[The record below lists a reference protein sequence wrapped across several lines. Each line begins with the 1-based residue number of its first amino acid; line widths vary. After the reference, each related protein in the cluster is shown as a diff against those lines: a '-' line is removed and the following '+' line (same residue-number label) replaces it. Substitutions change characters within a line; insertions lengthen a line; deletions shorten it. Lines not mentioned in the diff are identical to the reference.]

1 MMTTIDE
8 SILNHFGNEYQGIPL
23 TLAALGEKQ
32 WLIVLQARPA
42 ARLRLSA
49 ESDYTKQLDKMGFS
63 DETKVGDPHLDDHY
77 VIRAE
82 SAEAKELLANPEVRK
97 ALSALDPF
105 LELELTHKEYRLIK
119 DGLQPTPQ
127 AIERLLSPLHDL
139 IKATQAPEGSSE

>member
-23 TLAALGEKQ
+23 DLKALGERQ
-32 WLIVLQARPA
+32 WLVVLHARPS

-49 ESDYTKQLDKMGFS
+49 ESDYTKQLDKMGIS
-63 DETKVGDPHLDDHY
+63 DETKIGDPHLDDNY

-82 SAEAKELLANPEVRK
+82 TAEAKEILGNPVVRK
-97 ALSALDPF
+97 ALADLDPF

-127 AIERLLSPLHDL
+127 ALETLLSQLHDL
-139 IKATQAPEGSSE
+139 IKATQAPEGSFE